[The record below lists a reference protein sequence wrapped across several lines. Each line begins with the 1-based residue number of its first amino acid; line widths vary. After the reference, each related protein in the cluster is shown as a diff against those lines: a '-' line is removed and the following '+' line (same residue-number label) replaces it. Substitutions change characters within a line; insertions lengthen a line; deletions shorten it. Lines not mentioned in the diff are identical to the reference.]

1 MGAIPRVTL
10 MRSNRSSNRFVWL
23 MALGIIGCSP
33 DGSPPS
39 PAPQPLVDL
48 VAVRKK
54 AETGDASAEALLGKC
69 YAEGQGTQ
77 PDYTQAVKWYRAAV
91 AQGNAEAEAGL
102 GELYEAGQGVTKD
115 MAEAARLYRAS
126 ADKGCAVGQYN
137 LAFLYEQGRFF
148 KVDQAEA
155 TKWYRLAAEG
165 GNAIAQYDLGQR
177 YDLGVGV
184 PVDKVEALFW
194 LEVAAANGQV
204 DAGTRQKPVRDK
216 LSRAEREE
224 AGRRAKAFKPRGSQ

>member
-1 MGAIPRVTL
+1 MQSHLETASIHPSRIP
-10 MRSNRSSNRFVWL
+10 NRFVWL
-23 MALGIIGCSP
+23 MVLGLVGCSP
-33 DGSPPS
+33 DGSPP
-39 PAPQPLVDL
+39 PAPTPVVDL
-48 VAVRKK
+48 VAVKKK
-54 AETGDASAEALLGKC
+54 AEAGDAAAEALLGKC
-69 YAEGQGTQ
+69 YAEGQGT
-77 PDYTQAVKWYRAAV
+77 PADYPLAVKWYRAAV
-91 AQGNAEAEAGL
+91 SQGNAEAEAGL

-126 ADKGCAVGQYN
+126 ADKGCAAGQYN

-155 TKWYRLAAEG
+155 AKWYRLAAEG

-204 DAGTRQKPVRDK
+204 DAATKLKAVRDK

-224 AGRRAKAFKPRGSQ
+224 AVRRLKAFKPRGGG